1 MASRQVLLGSISG
14 QLKNGNW
21 GVEPSE
27 DHRRAVA
34 LLCECGVRAFDR
46 DNYAPGHFTAS
57 AFVVDS
63 PRHRL
68 LLIRHRK
75 LGLWLQPGGHVEAD
89 DADLVQAALRELEE
103 ETGLQG
109 AEVLE
114 PWFDL
119 DVHPIP
125 ARGDTPG
132 HAHHDVRVL
141 LSARDTRTGLSPEV
155 DDVAWFDLEEL
166 ASVQGPLRGGFPTD
180 DSVSR
185 VARRLLLGR

>member
-21 GVEPSE
+21 GMEPNE
-27 DHRRAVA
+27 HHRRAVS

-57 AFVVDS
+57 AFVVDVT
-63 PRHRL
+63 RTRL

-89 DADLVQAALRELEE
+89 DSDLVDAALRELEE
-103 ETGLQG
+103 ETGLEG
-109 AEVLE
+109 AELLE

-125 ARGDTPG
+125 AWGATPG

-141 LSARDTRTGLSPEV
+141 LSAANTRTRLGKDV

-166 ASVQGPLRGGFPTD
+166 ASVHGPLREGLATD
-180 DSVSR
+180 ESVRR
-185 VARRLLLGR
+185 VARGLLLSR